1 MIRPERP
8 TIRALLL
15 GFLVIGAYYCIQKG
29 VVTDVTYSPQASS
42 VAPNS
47 TDDSVATTTAKP
59 MRERY
64 IVDTPGCKIPNF
76 DPFDESVRGYYKKVG
91 RYSCKGKPSFIRLVN
106 STIPVVDEQ
115 SLLTTFKFK
124 PKNVRCTYREIYR
137 NESLRVPDDSF
148 FLKPEVELRFGEPL
162 KVEFAHVQCYQGANN
177 SLFHQE
183 YLLVPLLKK
192 DVEERCQQAHH
203 DVSDKGSGLN
213 ILVLGLDSVSR
224 LNFKRHFNETGR
236 YVQHVLKGYE
246 LMGYNKVGLNSYP
259 NQTPLLTGLSGEEAK
274 NATGGKFFDTL
285 DFLWK
290 EYAKKGYRTVF
301 HEEQPKYG
309 LYSYVGDGL
318 RHAPTDYYTR
328 HAVMAIDKSKLKKN
342 SYCLGPRPPL
352 ELYLDY
358 MLGLLEALD
367 KRPFFA
373 YFWMSELAHDHLN
386 MAGHCDI
393 PMRAALGRLHES
405 GILNNTVLAFMSD
418 HGLRFGSLRR
428 TYIGRFEDSLP
439 YAFLVFP
446 PWFLQQHPRF
456 AAALELNQRRL
467 STHFD
472 MHATLL
478 QLLHSGLPK
487 TVTKH
492 GQSLLHELPV
502 TRTCADA
509 SVPTQFCACVE
520 TEAFPVNH
528 PLSLKVA
535 RFVVA
540 SVNTLVG
547 KHLTGKCTTWVLK
560 SVLAIHFYPRPAVS
574 GNTTDSDY
582 WVKFSAAPGDALFE
596 ATVRHSVDWKASTF
610 SLVQQADRL
619 DWYSSHSHCA
629 RGSLWEKYC
638 HCKEAPTA
646 VTLH

>member
-8 TIRALLL
+8 TFRALLL
-15 GFLVIGAYYCIQKG
+15 GFLVLGGYYCIHKR
-29 VVTDVTYSPQASS
+29 VVIDATYNTQAISVSAAVPRSTNDGTSVTPTLAQ
-42 VAPNS
+42 P
-47 TDDSVATTTAKP
+47 KK
-59 MRERY
+59 ERY

-76 DPFDESVRGYYKKVG
+76 DPFDESVRKYYKKVG

-106 STIPVVDEQ
+106 GTTPVIDEP
-115 SLLTTFKFK
+115 SLLTTFKCK
-124 PKNVRCTYREIYR
+124 PKDVRCTYIEIYR
-137 NESLRVPDDSF
+137 NESVRVPDDAF
-148 FLKPEVELRFGEPL
+148 FFKPEIQLNFGEPL
-162 KVEFAHVQCYQGANN
+162 KAEFVHVQCYRGA
-177 SLFHQE
+177 LFHEE
-183 YLLVPLLKK
+183 YLLLPLLKK
-192 DVEERCQQAHH
+192 DVEERCEQVRHEAG
-203 DVSDKGSGLN
+203 DKGSGLN
-213 ILVLGLDSVSR
+213 VLVLGLDSVSR
-224 LNFKRHFNETGR
+224 LNFNRHLKETGN
-236 YVQHVLKGYE
+236 YVRDVLRGYE

-259 NQTPLLTGLSGEEAK
+259 NQTPLLTGLSGNEAR
-274 NATGGKFFDTL
+274 NATGGKFFDAL

-290 EYAKKGYRTVF
+290 RYAKKGYRTVF

-358 MLGLLEALD
+358 MLSLLEVLD

-386 MAGHCDI
+386 MAGHCDA
-393 PMRAALGRLHES
+393 PLRSALGRLYDS
-405 GILNNTVLAFMSD
+405 GILNSTVLAFMSD
-418 HGLRFGSLRR
+418 HGLRFGSLRQ

-446 PWFLQQHPRF
+446 PWFLQQNPRF
-456 AAALELNQRRL
+456 ATALKLNQRRL
-467 STHFD
+467 ATHFD

-478 QLLHSGLPK
+478 QLLESGMPR
-487 TVTKH
+487 TVTRH

-509 SVPTQFCACVE
+509 SVPAQFCACVE
-520 TEAFPVNH
+520 TEAFAVNH

-535 RFVVA
+535 HFVVA

-547 KHLTGKCTTWVLK
+547 QQLNGKCAPWALK
-560 SVLAIHFYPRPAVS
+560 SVLAIRFYPRGVVAKV

-582 WVKFSAAPGDALFE
+582 WVKLSVAPGDALFE
-596 ATVRHSVDWKASTF
+596 AVVRHSVDWKTSTF

-629 RGSLWEKYC
+629 RGSRWEKYC
-638 HCKEAPTA
+638 YCK
-646 VTLH
+646 